1 MLRPVTAAALAAL
14 ALSFTPAVFAAPYG
28 IGTVDDGPG
37 RNPAVTYE
45 EVKFYKPSTS
55 AFPTYVGTATPAD
68 LCTKGSVASSI
79 CGQKLTFDTQLGG
92 MLQATASYTYTKTT
106 WHWDWAKFRLVP
118 TTVTE
123 TKPGLVMQ
131 DLKPAYGGLGVIKSV
146 KHGGSSVEG
155 GDEINANEV
164 LTLTFANAVNVVG
177 LHFMDADHGWASRH
191 AYGMLSV
198 DGGAFERISLAS
210 YVTNDPTKFFT
221 GTSFSFM
228 VYDDCGD
235 MDYYLG
241 AVKIA
246 AVPEP
251 STYALMLAGV
261 GMVGFMARRRRR
273 RQA

>member
-1 MLRPVTAAALAAL
+1 MFRPALAAALATL
-14 ALSFTPAVFAAPYG
+14 AVSPAAIAAPYG
-28 IGTVDDGPG
+28 IGTVDNDGRG
-37 RNPAVTYE
+37 GKPAVTYE

-55 AFPTYVGTATPAD
+55 SFPTYIGTATPAD
-68 LCTKGSVASSI
+68 LCTGGSIKTDI
-79 CGQKLTFDTQLGG
+79 CGQKLSFDTQLGG
-92 MLQATASYTYTKTT
+92 VLQATSSYTEKVTSKT
-106 WHWDWAKFRLVP
+106 WDSRKHKWVYET
-118 TTVTE
+118 TTVT
-123 TKPGLVMQ
+123 KPALVMQ

-146 KHGGSSVEG
+146 KHHGSSVVG

-177 LHFMDADHGWASRH
+177 FHFMDADHGWASRR

-210 YVTNDPTKFFT
+210 YVTNDPAKFYT
-221 GTSFSFM
+221 GTTFSFM

-251 STYALMLAGV
+251 STYALMLAGLAAAA
-261 GMVGFMARRRRR
+261 FTARRQRR
-273 RQA
+273 A

>member
-1 MLRPVTAAALAAL
+1 MLRPITAAALSAL
-14 ALSFTPAVFAAPYG
+14 ALSFTPAAFAASYG
-28 IGTVDDGPG
+28 IGTVDSDGPG
-37 RNPAVTYE
+37 GNPAVTYE

-55 AFPTYVGTATPAD
+55 SFPTYVGTATPAD
-68 LCTKGSVASSI
+68 LCTSGSVKSDI
-79 CGQKLTFDTQLGG
+79 CGQKLSFDTQLGG
-92 MLQATASYTYTKTT
+92 VLEATSTYTEKTT
-106 WHWDWAKFRLVP
+106 TKTWDWKKHKWVYET
-118 TTVTE
+118 TTVT
-123 TKPGLVMQ
+123 KPALVMQ

-146 KHGGSSVEG
+146 KSNGSAVVG

-164 LTLTFANAVNVVG
+164 LTLTFSNVVNVVG
-177 LHFMDADHGWASRH
+177 FHFMDADHGWASRR

-228 VYDDCGD
+228 IYDDCGD
-235 MDYYLG
+235 TDYYLG

-251 STYALMLAGV
+251 GTYALMLAGLGAV
-261 GMVGFMARRRRR
+261 AFVARRSKR
-273 RQA
+273 A